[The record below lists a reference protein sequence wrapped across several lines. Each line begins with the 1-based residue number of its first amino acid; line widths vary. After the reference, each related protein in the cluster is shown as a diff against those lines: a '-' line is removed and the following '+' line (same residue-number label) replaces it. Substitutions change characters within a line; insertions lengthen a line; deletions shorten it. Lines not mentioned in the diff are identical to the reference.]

1 MQRPIQKE
9 VVTQRQT
16 DMIHDMTLV
25 TGPVRRGLGSDR
37 LLATGESK
45 HFQGRGHYNVR
56 LMSLY
61 AV

>member
-25 TGPVRRGLGSDR
+25 TGPVRRVIGSDR
-37 LLATGESK
+37 VLATGEAK
-45 HFQGRGHYNVR
+45 HFQGRGH
-56 LMSLY
+56 
-61 AV
+61 